1 MDNNLFK
8 HQKKTNPISTFL
20 NNGGYSLPLI
30 VETGKIIYQ

>member
-8 HQKKTNPISTFL
+8 NQKKTNSLSTFL

-30 VETGKIIYQ
+30 VATGKIIYQ